1 MPKQNKQI
9 NRGKLCED
17 DMDII
22 SRLATLPP
30 KRLKMVLS
38 AFVFFVVALSICGFY
53 IVSKQATNDAA
64 NNIHHMVWDGTIKR
78 GSGGLHAIR
87 DKEVYREFYLDKKQ
101 AADWKEG
108 KFEEVEKD
116 VLKMEI

>member
-22 SRLATLPP
+22 SRLAALPP
-30 KRLKMVLS
+30 KRLKIVLS

-53 IVSKQATNDAA
+53 IISKQATMAA
-64 NNIHHMVWDGTIKR
+64 ASNIHQVVWDRTSKR
-78 GSGGLHAIR
+78 GL
-87 DKEVYREFYLDKKQ
+87 Y
-101 AADWKEG
+101 
-108 KFEEVEKD
+108 
-116 VLKMEI
+116 